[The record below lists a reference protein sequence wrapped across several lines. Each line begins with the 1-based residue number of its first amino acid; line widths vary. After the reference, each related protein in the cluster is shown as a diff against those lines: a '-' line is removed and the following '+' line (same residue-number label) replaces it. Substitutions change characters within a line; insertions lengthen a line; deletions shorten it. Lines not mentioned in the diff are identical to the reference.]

1 MLLPMSFPFTD
12 EGLATGIR
20 HFTDRLG
27 KSAVVYIK
35 SNDYIRPDT
44 LAKLVAEGRIAA
56 VKYAVVR
63 SDPANDPYLRALSQ
77 AVDRDL
83 LVSGIG
89 ERPAI
94 VHLRDFGLCSFTSG
108 SVSIAPRGSLDMLS
122 LPNAK
127 RFEETEKERHP

>member
-56 VKYAVVR
+56 VQYAVVR
-63 SDPANDPYLRALSQ
+63 SDPANDPYLRAPPH
-77 AVDRDL
+77 AVDPDL
-83 LVSGIG
+83 LVCGIG
-89 ERPAI
+89 EDR
-94 VHLRDFGLCSFTSG
+94 
-108 SVSIAPRGSLDMLS
+108 
-122 LPNAK
+122 K
-127 RFEETEKERHP
+127 RAVKGKRV